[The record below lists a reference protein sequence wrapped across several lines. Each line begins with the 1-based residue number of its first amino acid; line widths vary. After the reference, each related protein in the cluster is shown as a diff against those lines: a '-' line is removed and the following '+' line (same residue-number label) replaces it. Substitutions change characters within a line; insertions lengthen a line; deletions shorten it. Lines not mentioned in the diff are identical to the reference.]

1 MNIEAF
7 IAAGKSS
14 PRTWGCF
21 WLTLL
26 GGPAPQVFP
35 THVGVFPPIRHLQS
49 ALQCLPHARGGVSND
64 GFNKCLAAQSSP
76 RTWGCFSAYSS
87 ASGSSRV
94 FPTHV
99 GVFLSKRPISA
110 AKRCLP
116 HARGGVSNTDMLNN
130 NARESSPR
138 TWWCFLVHGLQF
150 VRAGV
155 FPTHVGV
162 FPSSHA
168 TISQESSLAHTC
180 GGVSYRR

>member
-1 MNIEAF
+1 MLV
-7 IAAGKSS
+7 SS

-21 WLTLL
+21 YINPVTWAEET
-26 GGPAPQVFP
+26 VFP
-35 THVGVFPPIRHLQS
+35 THVGVFLKSWTFAPGS
-49 ALQCLPHARGGVSND
+49 SCLPHARGGVSILKDANIMR
-64 GFNKCLAAQSSP
+64 QVSSP
-76 RTWGCFSAYSS
+76 RTWGCFYDPQFPQWPEE
-87 ASGSSRV
+87 V

-99 GVFLSKRPISA
+99 GVFLCPMEHRFRRRS
-110 AKRCLP
+110 LP
-116 HARGGVSNTDMLNN
+116 HARGGVSSLACTATCNSG
-130 NARESSPR
+130 SSPR

-162 FPSSHA
+162 FPSSHT

>member
-1 MNIEAF
+1 MSSPRTWGCFHRTSLNSH
-7 IAAGKSS
+7 IAPVFPTHVGVFPYKNVAPFLPLCLPHARGGVSISGMLKRRRGKSS

-21 WLTLL
+21 Y
-26 GGPAPQVFP
+26 GPP
-35 THVGVFPPIRHLQS
+35 GWR
-49 ALQCLPHARGGVSND
+49 CGE
-64 GFNKCLAAQSSP
+64 
-76 RTWGCFSAYSS
+76 
-87 ASGSSRV
+87 RV

-99 GVFLSKRPISA
+99 GVFLSSSLIIGVRS
-110 AKRCLP
+110 CLP
-116 HARGGVSNTDMLNN
+116 HARGGVSGIRLYVHVCRM
-130 NARESSPR
+130 SSPR